1 MSELKAVINASMVI
15 QMPRYIETELGRER
29 LCKHCQEYWPAD
41 AEFWYMIKD
50 KLKDGTIVFRPESA
64 CKACYDT
71 AYRPNKKKNAYN
83 VKSKYEVAA

>member
-1 MSELKAVINASMVI
+1 MTNLIAVDEEVQAI
-15 QMPRYIETELGRER
+15 QPRYIETELGTER

-41 AEFWYMIKD
+41 SEFWYMIKD

-71 AYRPNKKKNAYN
+71 AYRPTKKKNAYN